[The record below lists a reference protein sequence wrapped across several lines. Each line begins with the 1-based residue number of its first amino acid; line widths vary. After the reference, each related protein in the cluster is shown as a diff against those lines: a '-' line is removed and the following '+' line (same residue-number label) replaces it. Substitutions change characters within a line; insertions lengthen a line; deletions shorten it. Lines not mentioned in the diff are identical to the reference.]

1 MTPNYSG
8 RRAGDGG
15 LSERLPSQQQQL
27 ERRRRHPR
35 RDTSPS
41 LSKSS
46 LRREAATGGER
57 RQAARR
63 RHHEGTR
70 PRTGREQTS
79 SSSGRSSRSPHY
91 DPHRLMPGGGGDR
104 RGVGEGDTLPNDHG
118 YHRNSLARL
127 YTRYHRSFLAQLYWR
142 YPRSVHAALAAGATG
157 ALLGGAASYAHVDVR
172 DHAQKAAGA
181 VRDYAKRQSRELANS
196 DLAHYIAS
204 TFRRPRSSD
213 VFPTSDWEHVP
224 CRSRICLDALAP

>member
-1 MTPNYSG
+1 MASA
-8 RRAGDGG
+8 AGAGG
-15 LSERLPSQQQQL
+15 AGGEPDDERLGDESWP
-27 ERRRRHPR
+27 P
-35 RDTSPS
+35 
-41 LSKSS
+41 
-46 LRREAATGGER
+46 
-57 RQAARR
+57 
-63 RHHEGTR
+63 EGDHFGWT
-70 PRTGREQTS
+70 
-79 SSSGRSSRSPHY
+79 
-91 DPHRLMPGGGGDR
+91 GGGDS
-104 RGVGEGDTLPNDHG
+104 EEEEEADDEKS
-118 YHRNSLARL
+118 SLARL
-127 YTRYHRSFLAQLYWR
+127 YAR